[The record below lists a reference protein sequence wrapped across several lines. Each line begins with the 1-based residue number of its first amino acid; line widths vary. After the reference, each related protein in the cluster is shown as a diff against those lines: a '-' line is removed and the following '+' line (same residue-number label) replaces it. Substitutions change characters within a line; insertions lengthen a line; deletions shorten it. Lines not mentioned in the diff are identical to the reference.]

1 MQQQEASDLWIWP
14 THHFTCSSTPSTPEK
29 RQKNARS
36 PQMAEH
42 TRKCSKCRKTKEVTP
57 QTWKAPF
64 KEGGIHLT
72 SINDPEK
79 ENEADNPT
87 EDATDASEFIGVPA
101 MVIDA
106 FLDALTAA
114 DWSHYLHSLHVFKCL
129 IAFSNTQC
137 PSDFAEKVH
146 MWVRTYYNGP

>member
-1 MQQQEASDLWIWP
+1 
-14 THHFTCSSTPSTPEK
+14 
-29 RQKNARS
+29 
-36 PQMAEH
+36 MAEH

-57 QTWKAPF
+57 QTWKATF

-114 DWSHYLHSLHVFKCL
+114 DDIKLFTALVDVSALGKDLER
-129 IAFSNTQC
+129 QC
-137 PSDFAEKVH
+137 QRWTPL
-146 MWVRTYYNGP
+146 RI